1 MHYEETGKIKF
12 TINLQSLENTM
23 KKLLCGV
30 GIVAISALS
39 SQSAY
44 ADSGQTDLEARI
56 ALLEEEINSLK
67 SQVKSGNNSGGN
79 NSDVIVSLSPTP
91 KFKTKDGSTS
101 AKIIGFMQADAIFHQ
116 DDLADH
122 PDGTSIRRA
131 RLGIAGKFLGDW
143 GYKYLHDFGN
153 NKQELQDAF
162 ITYKASKN
170 LGFKV
175 GQFKEFIGLEFQTG
189 SPNWTFMELPVTDAL
204 TPRRSVGASL
214 LANYDNLRVNLGVFG
229 MNATK
234 KIADDEGYSTDL
246 NVSYQFLHDKKRHFH
261 VGATASYRVP
271 DSAGDSISYK
281 VKADTSTQSL
291 NSLSTGTIS
300 GVDNNILY
308 GLQALGIYGPLLV
321 QGEYL
326 RSDVNRENGL
336 QDVDFSGHYIQAA
349 YLLTGESRGF
359 NFKKYKKSGIKPLN
373 PLTKDGGSG
382 AWELAARYEN
392 LDLTDNSVT
401 GGEIDKYTFGLN
413 WYPNNYLRLQANY
426 SIVDT
431 DDNAT
436 TANDDP
442 QILAL
447 RSQVVF

>member
-1 MHYEETGKIKF
+1 
-12 TINLQSLENTM
+12 M
-23 KKLLCGV
+23 KTLLCGV
-30 GIVAISALS
+30 GVMAISMLS
-39 SQSAY
+39 AQSAL
-44 ADSGQTDLEARI
+44 ADAGTSNMEARI
-56 ALLEEEINSLK
+56 ALLEEELKALKTSVKNNANTGNS
-67 SQVKSGNNSGGN
+67 S
-79 NSDVIVSLSPTP
+79 NSDVIVSLSPGP
-91 KFKTKDGSTS
+91 KFKTKDGKTS
-101 AKIIGFMQADAIFHQ
+101 AKVIGFMQADAVFHQ
-116 DDLADH
+116 DDIADH

-131 RLGIAGKFLGDW
+131 RLGLAGKFAGDW

-189 SPNWTFMELPVTDAL
+189 SPNWSFMELPVTDAL
-204 TPRRSVGASL
+204 TPRRSIGAAL
-214 LANYDNLRVNLGVFG
+214 LAQHDNLRVNLGVFG

-234 KIADDEGYSTDL
+234 KIADDEGYSSDL
-246 NVSYQFLHDKKRHFH
+246 NVSYQIMHDKKRHLH

-271 DSAGDSISYK
+271 DSAGDNISYK

-291 NSLSTGTIS
+291 NSLSTGSIS

-326 RSDVNRENGL
+326 MSDVNRENGL
-336 QDVDFSGHYIQAA
+336 QDVNFNAHYIQAA
-349 YLLTGESRGF
+349 YVLTGESRKF
-359 NFKKYKKSGIKPLN
+359 NFNKYKKSGIKPNN
-373 PLTKDGGSG
+373 PLTDGGAG
-382 AWELAARYEN
+382 AWEVAARYEG
-392 LDLTDNSVT
+392 LDLTDGGVT
-401 GGEIDKYTFGLN
+401 GGELDKYTLGLN
-413 WYPNNYLRLQANY
+413 WYPNDYLRLQANY

-431 DDNAT
+431 DENSV

-442 QILAL
+442 QIFAL
-447 RSQVVF
+447 RSQVTF